1 MTLSA
6 QCTGLRIEEI
16 LALYRGKIEFK
27 RLCMKIEEAVVQG
40 RIGPVK
46 SEYSQDELPLD
57 PSFQI
62 RGSASSIEL
71 N

>member
-27 RLCMKIEEAVVQG
+27 RLCMKIEK
-40 RIGPVK
+40 PWC
-46 SEYSQDELPLD
+46 
-57 PSFQI
+57 
-62 RGSASSIEL
+62 RGESVL
-71 N
+71 